1 MSLRRLT
8 AAVAVMALAAACTQ
22 PEAEQPPQPVAP
34 SPAPQTPPTPPV
46 GYACESGQTVEVR
59 YPDAST
65 AQVTYK
71 GQSYTLRSV
80 VSASGARYAGSGLE
94 WWSAARGP
102 QETATLSRLGPNEDV
117 GVAVLERCSRPT
129 QATAPGEPA
138 PQPGPATPGAATPA
152 SAPCRG
158 PQLKLAEEG
167 GDAGAGNRVSI
178 LSLQNVGT
186 APCSLT
192 GYPGVVLQDARGR
205 NLTTVR
211 TEQNPGSYFRNG
223 QAPTPVE
230 LAPQAKAYFDMAWNV
245 VPHEG
250 QGERTC
256 PAAARV
262 RATAP
267 GDTAGISLNKAFT
280 PCGGRVQ
287 VSPVRPV
294 AEPDRPAP
302 QPVAPAATPART

>member
-1 MSLRRLT
+1 MSLRLT

-22 PEAEQPPQPVAP
+22 QGAEQPPQPVEP
-34 SPAPQTPPTPPV
+34 SPAPQTPPAPPV
-46 GYACESGQTVEVR
+46 GYACESGQTVEVQ

-71 GQSYTLRSV
+71 GQTYTLRTV

-102 QETATLSRLGPNEDV
+102 QETATLSRLGPNDDV

-129 QATAPGEPA
+129 PATAPGEPVPPVQA
-138 PQPGPATPGAATPA
+138 PAPGVTPA

-158 PQLKLAEEG
+158 PQLKLAEAG
-167 GDAGAGNRVSI
+167 GDAGAGNRVTI
-178 LSLQNVGT
+178 LSLQNMGT
-186 APCSLT
+186 TACSLT
-192 GYPGVVLQDARGR
+192 GYPGLTVQDARGR

-223 QAPTPVE
+223 QPPAPVE
-230 LAPQAKAYFDMAWNV
+230 LAPQGRAYFDLAWNV
-245 VPHEG
+245 MPHED
-250 QGERTC
+250 QGEKTC
-256 PAAARV
+256 PAGARV
-262 RATAP
+262 RVTAP
-267 GDTAGISLNKAFT
+267 GDTAAVSLDKSFT

-294 AEPDRPAP
+294 AEPDRQPAP
-302 QPVAPAATPART
+302 PAAPSAVRGART